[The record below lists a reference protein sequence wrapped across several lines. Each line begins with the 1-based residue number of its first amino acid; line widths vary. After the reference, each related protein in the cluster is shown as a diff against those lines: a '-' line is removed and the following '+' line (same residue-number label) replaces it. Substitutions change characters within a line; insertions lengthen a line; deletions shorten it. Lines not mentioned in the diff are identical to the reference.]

1 MILCIIRIC
10 LYSITYMTFFVSF
23 LYSKNVAHKYPRHLA
38 NNSIQIYL
46 A

>member
-1 MILCIIRIC
+1 MILYINRIC
-10 LYSITYMTFFVSF
+10 LYYITYKMFFSSL
-23 LYSKNVAHKYPRHLA
+23 LYSKNVAHKYLSHIA